1 MNLWGKARQ
10 LRQALLK
17 EGVRAIF
24 VRVVLSHT
32 SPHQIALGAA
42 IGVFFSVIP
51 TFSLG
56 MFMTLLIAWKA
67 RLNLLAAYLGTL
79 VVNPLNSPVV
89 YFINYKIGSWLLR
102 IGAPLHLPATL
113 AEVGG
118 IAKQVYLG
126 GVVLGAA
133 AAVLAYFLIYAITLR
148 FRQARDLRR
157 RTQRFQKR
165 V

>member
-32 SPHQIALGAA
+32 SPHQIAFGAA

-56 MFMTLLIAWKA
+56 MFMTL
-67 RLNLLAAYLGTL
+67 LNLLAAYLGTL

-157 RTQRFQKR
+157 RTQRFQNR